1 MSFSVGDIPFFE
13 EYQFTDNGET
23 AKHFGLVLLPEEA
36 TQYQESIL
44 CCVITSQPPA
54 KWCLPL
60 EEKNYPCFNKKSYA
74 CFNRK
79 DLVSKRGL
87 GKDPQPRGQLT
98 DADFPAAFKT
108 LKKSLFVIKDI
119 ASDKFLRGAI
129 IFEWKQQLSKR
140 SLLSR
145 VKS

>member
-13 EYQFTDNGET
+13 EYQFTDNGKT

-36 TQYQESIL
+36 TQYQDSVL
-44 CCVITSQPPA
+44 CCVITSQPA
-54 KWCLPL
+54 TSWQLLL
-60 EEKNYPCFNKKSYA
+60 ERENYSCFSKKSYI

-87 GKDPQPRGQLT
+87 GHDPQPRGYLI
-98 DADFPAAFKT
+98 DADLPAAFKM
-108 LKKSLFVIKDI
+108 LKNSLFVIKDV

-129 IFEWKQQLSKR
+129 IFEWKQH
-140 SLLSR
+140 LSR
-145 VKS
+145 RNLLQHSL